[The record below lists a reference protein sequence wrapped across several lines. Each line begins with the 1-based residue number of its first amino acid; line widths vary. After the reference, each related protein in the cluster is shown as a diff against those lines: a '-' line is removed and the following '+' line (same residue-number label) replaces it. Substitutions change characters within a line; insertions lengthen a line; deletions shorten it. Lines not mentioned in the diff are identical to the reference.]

1 MNIFQEDSDL
11 DDLYEQ
17 APCGYFSALP
27 NNVIIRINAT
37 FLAWLGYEREE
48 LLGKIEWDKLLTMG
62 GQIFHQ
68 THLTPL
74 ILTKD
79 FIEEINFDFKKKN
92 GDKLPILLNI
102 KSKKDPSGKIIL
114 LRFVVLQ
121 FKQRKS
127 YEQEI
132 LKMKEKAQAANSAKS
147 EFLASTS
154 HEIRTPLNAI
164 IGFTDLLQK
173 TTLNETQAEY
183 IRIVNDSANSLM
195 NLLND
200 ILDFSKI
207 EAGKLEL
214 SLERVDLPKLVESVV
229 DLIKYEIFKKKLDL
243 IVSISPDIPRFISI
257 DPTRLMQILINLL
270 GNALK
275 FTAEGEIEVKLE
287 SNINNSLGNEVILF
301 FSVRDSGIGIS
312 EENRSKIFEA
322 FSQEDSTT
330 TRKYGGTGLG
340 LSISNKLLELMDSK
354 LELKSELGKGSEFYF
369 SIKAVIENNDDSF
382 EVSQLTKTSGKDTSI
397 FLNKFKVLIVD
408 DNESN
413 RFLVRR
419 ILSKILPE
427 GTIAEAH
434 NGKEATLACIK
445 ELPDLIFMDAH
456 MPEMNGYEAAL
467 AIRKIENGNKIIIIA
482 LTAGTAK
489 EEIEKCFQSGM
500 NDFIS
505 KPVNV
510 DTFKSILTKWL

>member
-1 MNIFQEDSDL
+1 MNNYDEDNDL

-37 FLAWLGYEREE
+37 FLNWLGYEREE
-48 LLGKIEWDKLLTMG
+48 LVGKIEWDKLLTMG
-62 GQIFHQ
+62 GQMFHQ
-68 THLTPL
+68 THLNPL
-74 ILTKD
+74 ILTND

-102 KSKKDPSGKIIL
+102 KSKKNPSGEITL

-121 FKQRKS
+121 FKQKKS
-127 YEQEI
+127 YEQEL
-132 LKMKEKAQAANSAKS
+132 LKMKEKAQAASSAKS

-164 IGFTDLLQK
+164 IGFTDLMLR
-173 TTLNETQAEY
+173 TTLNEIQEEY
-183 IRIVNDSANSLM
+183 IRIVNQSANSLM
-195 NLLND
+195 MLLND

-214 SLERVDLPKLVESVV
+214 AIERVDFLKLMDNVI
-229 DLIKYEIFKKKLDL
+229 DLLKYRIFEKKLDL
-243 IVSISPDIPRFISI
+243 IVSISSDVPRFISI
-257 DPTRLMQILINLL
+257 DPTRLMQILINLI

-275 FTAEGEIEVKLE
+275 FTAVGEIEIKVE
-287 SNINNSLGNEVILF
+287 SKKGNANGRETTLF

-330 TRKYGGTGLG
+330 TRRYGGTGLG
-340 LSISNKLLELMDSK
+340 LTISNKLLGLMNSK
-354 LELKSELGKGSEFYF
+354 LELKSEVGKGSEFYF
-369 SIKAVIENNDDSF
+369 FLTTMIENQGDSH
-382 EVSQLTKTSGKDTSI
+382 EIAPITLAPEKEILTFQYKT
-397 FLNKFKVLIVD
+397 KVLIVD

-413 RFLVRR
+413 RLLVRR

-427 GTIAEAH
+427 GQIMEAT
-434 NGKEATLACIK
+434 NGKEVIVACLK
-445 ELPDLIFMDAH
+445 DLPDIIFMDLH
-456 MPEMNGYEAAL
+456 MPEMNGYEASIAV
-467 AIRKIENGNKIIIIA
+467 RKIENGDKIIIFA
-482 LTAGTAK
+482 LTAGNTK
-489 EEIEKCFQSGM
+489 EEIEKCFEAGM
-500 NDFIS
+500 NDFVS
-505 KPVNV
+505 KPVNA
-510 DTFKSILTKWL
+510 DTFKKILAKWL